1 MSQSFYGGRHIAL
14 LVPFCFGLLAFLFLG
29 PLLISG
35 IYSLVRLYCFLFQ
48 PQITDRIEM
57 DADWNPVLKKRG
69 ISVLLA
75 APAAYSNG
83 R

>member
-1 MSQSFYGGRHIAL
+1 MGVGTSLCSCLFASVCL
-14 LVPFCFGLLAFLFLG
+14 LFCSLARSLFRASICWLAFFL
-29 PLLISG
+29 
-35 IYSLVRLYCFLFQ
+35 VFRFQ

-57 DADWNPVLKKRG
+57 DADWKPVLKKRG

>member
-1 MSQSFYGGRHIAL
+1 MGVGTSLCSCLFASVWFAVYSWARFLIGLVFSLGRFA
-14 LVPFCFGLLAFLFLG
+14 PPLFL
-29 PLLISG
+29 L
-35 IYSLVRLYCFLFQ
+35 RFQ

-75 APAAYSNG
+75 APAAYSSG

>member
-1 MSQSFYGGRHIAL
+1 MGVGTSLCSCLFAS
-14 LVPFCFGLLAFLFLG
+14 VWFAFLFLG
-29 PLLISG
+29 PLLDWAGLFFGSP
-35 IYSLVRLYCFLFQ
+35 YAPLFLLRFQ

-75 APAAYSNG
+75 APAAYSSG

>member
-1 MSQSFYGGRHIAL
+1 MGVGTSLCSCLFASVWL
-14 LVPFCFGLLAFLFLG
+14 LFCSWARYLFRAAICWLAFFLVF
-29 PLLISG
+29 PI
-35 IYSLVRLYCFLFQ
+35 Q

-57 DADWNPVLKKRG
+57 DADWKPVLKKRG

-75 APAAYSNG
+75 APAAYSSG

>member
-1 MSQSFYGGRHIAL
+1 MGVGTSLCSCLFASVCL
-14 LVPFCFGLLAFLFLG
+14 LFLFLG

-35 IYSLVRLYCFLFQ
+35 LYSLVRLYSFLFQ

-75 APAAYSNG
+75 APAAYSSG